1 MNDRPDDA
9 WGSTPAPRKTPP
21 TDGFNRPPQPPRPS
35 AAGGEPAPP
44 GPKPATPPR
53 VYDRAA
59 LPRPA
64 GSDRTPQPPPAPAQP
79 ATPVNLPPGTPR
91 QVVNSSAPRQ
101 IEGAGVPN
109 LFGGAVAQPRP
120 SATPPPPIQRPA
132 PAGAVSAR
140 PAQPPARPPAKGRA
154 GCWGVALALLLGAAL
169 GLLLVGAG
177 FIGYAS
183 IAAALPAPDELQA
196 RASQFNSTLIYDR
209 AGGLLNEV
217 ADPNYGRRTAVS
229 LAAISPHLTAAT
241 LATEDPNFY
250 EHPGVDPVGIARAL
264 YHAVK
269 YRDLDSTPGGSTITQ
284 QLVKLTFLSA
294 ERTLTRKIK
303 EAILAAEI
311 TRRYPKDKVL
321 EIYLNEIYYGNLAY
335 GIEAAAETYFDKR
348 AADLTLAEAAL
359 LAGLPQAP
367 AYYDPY
373 TRLWN
378 ADGTPG
384 AVKRRQGAVLTLMVR
399 HDALTPAQA
408 DAAWQAPIALKPLR
422 QTYTAKN
429 PHFVQYARGQ
439 VEQTLGPE
447 LLAKGG
453 LRIHTTLDPR
463 IQAIAEDEVAKQVKA
478 LAGQGAGNAALVAL
492 QPKTGEILA
501 LVGSADFYSEKISGQ
516 INMAIS
522 PRQPGSA
529 IKPFTY
535 LAAFEM
541 PAAVD
546 AAPAAEKSPQIS
558 AIEPP
563 GYWTPATALMDIRT
577 EFPDGAKPPY
587 VPANY
592 DDREHGL
599 VTVRAA
605 LANSY
610 NIPAVKALEHVGL
623 ERLKEL
629 ARRVGITTLTRPD
642 YGLALTLGGGDVT
655 LLELTGA
662 YAVLA
667 NNGVRL
673 APSPIACVLDA
684 DGVAIWRGN
693 GAETVAA
700 CRSAR
705 IAAARPVTPAAPQA
719 VLNPQHVYLMTAI
732 LADLEARRPMFG
744 NSAALL
750 SLPDRPAAAKTGTT
764 NNYRDAWTVGYTPD
778 LAVGAW
784 VGNADNKPMQKIAGG
799 IGAAP
804 IWHNVMQ
811 RSLQGKPAQ
820 PFSEPAGIV
829 RIKVCADSG
838 TLPSAA
844 CPAQREELFAA
855 NQVPLPAQYDLH
867 QRVRIDKVSGRL
879 ATELTPADRIEERDV
894 MLFPTKYRAWAEA
907 HGIPQPAIEL
917 PAYAFRPE
925 LRLDAPASGNEATGM
940 IAVTGRVHLPE
951 PLSWRVEYG
960 VGPSPIGWGVI
971 AGPLNGDR
979 EGQLAEWDTTIAA
992 EAHNV
997 TDFSVR
1003 LAAYDAA
1010 LPDYPVAVS
1019 NVAYL
1024 TVLRPTATPTASPTA
1039 SPTPTR
1045 TPTRPTTP
1053 TPTATRTLTP
1063 TLAASPT
1070 AIASST
1076 PTLRASPTR
1085 GVTVTATAGPT
1096 ARATATSPASATA
1109 TIPPATATIPPATA
1123 TATAI
1128 PATATP
1134 RAAASATPAASGSAV
1149 RAVIAAPLAGSR
1161 IRGAVEIIG
1170 DAHGPGFT
1178 GYQLEFAAGLQPQA
1192 ASWQQLSVPQVTPV
1206 TNGMLGVWQTQ
1217 SLAPGAYW
1225 LRLEVFTTA
1234 GTVETTQVVVEVVR

>member
-1 MNDRPDDA
+1 
-9 WGSTPAPRKTPP
+9 
-21 TDGFNRPPQPPRPS
+21 
-35 AAGGEPAPP
+35 
-44 GPKPATPPR
+44 
-53 VYDRAA
+53 
-59 LPRPA
+59 L
-64 GSDRTPQPPPAPAQP
+64 
-79 ATPVNLPPGTPR
+79 
-91 QVVNSSAPRQ
+91 
-101 IEGAGVPN
+101 
-109 LFGGAVAQPRP
+109 
-120 SATPPPPIQRPA
+120 
-132 PAGAVSAR
+132 
-140 PAQPPARPPAKGRA
+140 
-154 GCWGVALALLLGAAL
+154 GVALALLLGAAL
-169 GLLLVGAG
+169 GLLIVGAA

-196 RASQFNSTLIYDR
+196 RASQFNSTLIFDR
-209 AGGLLNEV
+209 EGGLLNEV

-229 LAAISPHLTAAT
+229 LAAISPHLKAAT

-250 EHPGVDPVGIARAL
+250 EHPGVDPVGIARAI

-294 ERTLTRKIK
+294 ERTMTRKIK

-378 ADGTPG
+378 ADGTAG

-399 HDALTPAQA
+399 HDAITPAQA
-408 DAAWQAPIALKPLR
+408 DAAWQTPIVLKPLR

-463 IQAIAEDEVAKQVKA
+463 IQAIAEEEAAKQVKA

-492 QPKTGEILA
+492 RPQTGEILA
-501 LVGSADFYSEKISGQ
+501 LVGSADFYSEQISGQ

-546 AAPAAEKSPQIS
+546 LAPAAEKSPPRSVS

-577 EFPDGAKPPY
+577 EFPDGARPPY
-587 VPANY
+587 VPTNY
-592 DDREHGL
+592 DEREHGL

-642 YGLALTLGGGDVT
+642 YGLALTLGGGEVT
-655 LLELTGA
+655 LLELTAA

-667 NNGVRL
+667 NNGVRVP
-673 APSPIACVLDA
+673 PSPVACVLDA
-684 DGVAIWRGN
+684 AGAAIWRGA
-693 GAETVAA
+693 GAETVTA

-705 IAAARPVTPAAPQA
+705 AAAGRPVTLAAPQA
-719 VLNPQHVYLMTAI
+719 VLNPQHVYLVTSI

-744 NSAALL
+744 SSAALL
-750 SLPDRPAAAKTGTT
+750 SLTDRPAAAKTGTT
-764 NNYRDAWTVGYTPD
+764 NDYRDAWTVGYTPD

-784 VGNADNKPMQKIAGG
+784 VGNADYKPMQKIAGG

-811 RSLQGKPAQ
+811 RSLAGKPAQ
-820 PFSEPAGIV
+820 PFGEPAGIV

-844 CPAQREELFAA
+844 CPAQREEVFAA
-855 NQVPLPAQYDLH
+855 NQSPLPAQYDLH
-867 QRVRIDKVSGRL
+867 QRVRIDKVTGRL

-894 MLFPTKYRAWAEA
+894 MLFPTKSRAWAEA

-917 PAYAFRPE
+917 PTYAFRPE
-925 LRLDAPASGNEATGM
+925 LRLDAPANGSEATGV

-979 EGQLAEWDTTIAA
+979 EGRLADWDTAVPA

-997 TDFSVR
+997 NDFSVR

-1010 LPDYPVAVS
+1010 IPDYPVAVS
-1019 NVAYL
+1019 NAAYL
-1024 TVLRPTATPTASPTA
+1024 TVLRPTPTPTASPTA
-1039 SPTPTR
+1039 
-1045 TPTRPTTP
+1045 TP
-1053 TPTATRTLTP
+1053 TPTSTPTRSATLTPTATITRTP

-1070 AIASST
+1070 AVASST
-1076 PTLRASPTR
+1076 PTPRASPTR
-1085 GVTVTATAGPT
+1085 GATSTAGPT
-1096 ARATATSPASATA
+1096 SRATATNTPTAIGTPVTATGVPASATA
-1109 TIPPATATIPPATA
+1109 TARPATV
-1123 TATAI
+1123 
-1128 PATATP
+1128 TP
-1134 RAAASATPAASGSAV
+1134 SAAPSTTPAAAGSAV
-1149 RAVIAAPLAGSR
+1149 RAVIAAPRAGSR
-1161 IRGAVEIIG
+1161 LRGAVEIIG
-1170 DAHGPGFT
+1170 DAHGAGFT
-1178 GYQLEFAAGLQPQA
+1178 GYQLAFAAGLQPQA
-1192 ASWQQLSVPQVTPV
+1192 TSWQPLNVPQVVPV
-1206 TNGMLGVWQTQ
+1206 TNGILGVWQTQ

-1225 LRLEVFTTA
+1225 LRLEVFTAA
-1234 GTVETTQVVVEVVR
+1234 GTTVTTQVLVEVVR